1 MADGRE
7 YAILLL
13 DGSDLP
19 CANEAVLLG
28 WRIGS
33 WIVSIKE
40 ERGAGGEGVR
50 ETEEGVEGDRGR
62 GRERERGRERG
73 REMGKG
79 GGFGG
84 RLTEE
89 VREGGREGRKEC
101 R

>member
-40 ERGAGGEGVR
+40 ERGAGGEGGSTPTYR
-50 ETEEGVEGDRGR
+50 SEGDVRQAEGDVYAA
-62 GRERERGRERG
+62 E
-73 REMGKG
+73 
-79 GGFGG
+79 FNSLIAFHVP
-84 RLTEE
+84 RLHEASRYTIYA
-89 VREGGREGRKEC
+89 C
-101 R
+101 ACMHLYI